1 MRKVAILHYTA
12 PPVIG
17 GVESTMGDHARLL
30 NAAGYS
36 VRLVAGRGQSP
47 DNGIEYHRVPLADS
61 RQPQVTAAQAD
72 LAAGRVTDRFRAL
85 VAELRREL
93 EAALAGCDVTLAHNV
108 ATLHKNLALT
118 AALFDISQQ
127 SGMPV
132 VAWCHDFAWTDPL
145 YRPAMHDGWPWDLL
159 RRPWPGVRY
168 VAVSHARRA
177 ELAALLGMAPGDIR
191 VVPPGISLRS
201 FLGLSPTAIEW
212 MDSMALWEA
221 RPLILLPARVTR
233 RKNIE
238 LAIRVT
244 GALASLG
251 LSPRLLVMGPPGP
264 HNATNA
270 AYLEDLKDLCRTAAP
285 ADAVVFLHEHGR
297 VSNAVRRD
305 LYLLADLLLFTSQRE
320 GFGIPVLEAAATR
333 LPAFCADIPPFRE
346 SGGDL
351 LHYFGLGESPAAIA
365 ARIADFM
372 QTDNALRLRHRVM
385 DGYRWPRILQSQ
397 IIPLLEESPP

>member
-1 MRKVAILHYTA
+1 MSRVAILHYTA
-12 PPVIG
+12 PPIIG

-30 NAAGYS
+30 AAAGYQ

-47 DNGIEYHRVPLADS
+47 DNDIEYRRVALADS
-61 RQPQVTAAQAD
+61 RQPQVTVAQAD
-72 LAAGRVTDRFRAL
+72 LAAGRVTNRFRAL
-85 VAELRREL
+85 AADLQREL
-93 EAALAGCDVTLAHNV
+93 QPALTGCDVILAHNV

-118 AALFDISQQ
+118 AALHDICQEKGISL
-127 SGMPV
+127 

-168 VAVSHARRA
+168 VAVSQARRA
-177 ELAALLGMAPGDIR
+177 ELANLLGVPTDAIR
-191 VVPPGISLRS
+191 VVPPGISLRL
-201 FLGLSPTAIEW
+201 FLGLNPTAVQW
-212 MDSMALWEA
+212 MDGLALWDA
-221 RPLILLPARVTR
+221 RPLLLLPVRVTR

-238 LAIRVT
+238 LAVRVT
-244 GALASLG
+244 GALAALG

-264 HNATNA
+264 HNAANA
-270 AYLEDLKDLCRTAAP
+270 AYLAELKDLCLSAAP
-285 ADAVVFLHEHGR
+285 ANAVVFLHEHGR

-305 LYLLADLLLFTSQRE
+305 LYLLADLLLFTSFRE

-351 LHYFGLGESPAAIA
+351 LHYFGLGESPEAIA
-365 ARIADFM
+365 ARIASFL
-372 QTDNALRLRHRVM
+372 QTDDAFRLRHRVM
-385 DGYRWPRILQSQ
+385 DGYRWLHILQTQ
-397 IIPLLEESPP
+397 IIPLIEEFAP

>member
-1 MRKVAILHYTA
+1 MSRVAILHYTA

-30 NAAGYS
+30 SAAGYK

-47 DNGIEYHRVPLADS
+47 DNGIEYSRVALADS
-61 RQPQVTAAQAD
+61 RQPRVTIAQAD
-72 LAAGRVTDRFRAL
+72 LAAGRVTERFRAL
-85 VAELRREL
+85 AADLQREL
-93 EAALAGCDVTLAHNV
+93 HTALTGCDVVLAHNV

-118 AALFDISQQ
+118 AALHDICAEKGISL
-127 SGMPV
+127 

-159 RRPWPGVRY
+159 RRPWPRVRY

-177 ELAALLGMAPGDIR
+177 ELAGLLSVPPGDIR
-191 VVPPGISLRS
+191 VVPPGISLRV
-201 FLGLSPTAIEW
+201 FLGLNPVAVEW
-212 MDSMALWEA
+212 MDSLSLWDA
-221 RPLILLPARVTR
+221 RPLLLIPVRVTR

-238 LAIRVT
+238 LAVRVT
-244 GALASLG
+244 GALAAMG

-264 HNATNA
+264 HNANNA
-270 AYLEDLKDLCRTAAP
+270 AYLDELKELCRTAAP

-305 LYLLADLLLFTSQRE
+305 LYLLADLLLFTSFRE

-351 LHYFGLGESPAAIA
+351 LHYFGLGESPEAIA
-365 ARIADFM
+365 ARIAAFL

-385 DGYRWPRILQSQ
+385 DGYRWPRILESQ
-397 IIPLLEESPP
+397 IIPLLEESAP